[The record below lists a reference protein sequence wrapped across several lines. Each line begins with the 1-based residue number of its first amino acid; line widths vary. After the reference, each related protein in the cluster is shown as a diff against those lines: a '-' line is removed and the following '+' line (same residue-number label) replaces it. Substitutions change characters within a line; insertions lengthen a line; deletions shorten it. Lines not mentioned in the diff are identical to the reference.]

1 MAVLLSLLLLS
12 CAVFFSLPE
21 PSGLDRGLRAAE
33 APGLPAP
40 QGWAAFQDPKLGATL
55 YYPANWFVPTG
66 LKNGVYHFKSLND
79 EAHLILKSQLDE
91 LRTGAAATITTFKET
106 PEAAL
111 ISKID
116 SGDNW
121 YELSGTNSEGLNRY
135 TRVVY
140 SCKERVVTEM
150 TLLYPAA
157 AAAAYA
163 PVIKKMK
170 RRFQSSFGTETPVRE
185 CS

>member
-1 MAVLLSLLLLS
+1 MLAMIRAVLVVLSVLLMVIS
-12 CAVFFSLPE
+12 VAV
-21 PSGLDRGLRAAE
+21 AAE
-33 APGLPAP
+33 LPAP
-40 QGWAAFQDPKLGATL
+40 KGWSAFQDPKLGATL
-55 YYPANWFVPTG
+55 YYPENWFEPSGQEDGAYVFT
-66 LKNGVYHFKSLND
+66 SRND
-79 EAHLILKSQLDE
+79 DARLILKSFIDDM
-91 LRTGAAATITTFKET
+91 RTGAAATITTFQET

-121 YELSGTNSEGLNRY
+121 YELTGKTDDGLNRY

-150 TLLYPAA
+150 TMLYPAA
-157 AAAAYA
+157 SAEAYA
-163 PVIKKMK
+163 PVLKKMK
-170 RRFQSSFGTETPVRE
+170 RRFQSGIGTETPVRQ